1 MAEDTDY
8 RRPAPEYRWHTDRTA
23 PAVITVRTEFLY
35 SEPLPHTPTDR
46 PRHIFCYRSTVTDHS
61 EFAATF
67 ADYND
72 TASTIGRMIRA
83 FGDDADLEVIVRRK
97 TPPPAPAPGN
107 GTRHD

>member
-8 RRPAPEYRWHTDRTA
+8 RRPSIENRWHSDRTA

-35 SEPLPHTPTDR
+35 AEPLPHTPAAR

-61 EFAATF
+61 EFAATY

-97 TPPPAPAPGN
+97 TPHQPPPPSTAHVN
-107 GTRHD
+107 D